1 MKNKNITFGTY
12 MLDWYMIY
20 KYPKHAITTRNVC
33 LTYINVHIR
42 PSNIGKK
49 YIRNITTM
57 DLVFSAIKEYES
69 EKLNKAR

>member
-42 PSNIGKK
+42 PSNINSLGSGVDGLEIGMVVAWTLSVKLVK
-49 YIRNITTM
+49 NI
-57 DLVFSAIKEYES
+57 
-69 EKLNKAR
+69 